1 MSAFPGLWFSDAV
14 EHNLVLDGHGFRL
27 EPLALAHVG
36 ALAAAVDEA
45 MWSGMSTPTPRGE
58 VGMVNYV
65 EDTLATPDCL
75 AFAVIDQVS
84 GEVRGSTAFCALSHD
99 QGRAEIGRTFYD
111 RQVWGRVINPV
122 CKFLLLEHA
131 FSTWGLFRVS
141 LRADSRNTR
150 SIAAITRLGATY
162 EGTLRGFRLAPD
174 GSRADSLSFSI
185 LEPEWPRVRAGLLDR
200 IDPLRRIVVAE
211 EGGRAAGQGG

>member
-1 MSAFPGLWFSDAV
+1 
-14 EHNLVLDGHGFRL
+14 
-27 EPLALAHVG
+27 
-36 ALAAAVDEA
+36 
-45 MWSGMSTPTPRGE
+45 
-58 VGMVNYV
+58 MVNYI
-65 EDTLATPDCL
+65 EDTLAVPDCL

-99 QGRAEIGRTFYD
+99 QGRTEIGRTFYD
-111 RQVWGRVINPV
+111 RQVWGRVINPA

-131 FSTWGLFRVS
+131 FTTWGLFRVS
-141 LRADSRNTR
+141 LRADSRNAR

-185 LEPEWPRVRAGLLDR
+185 LEPEWPQVRAGLLAR
-200 IDPLRRIVVAE
+200 IDPLRQIVVAE
-211 EGGRAAGQGG
+211 DGRAAG

>member
-1 MSAFPGLWFSDAV
+1 M
-14 EHNLVLDGHGFRL
+14 EHTLVLEGHGFRL
-27 EPLALAHVG
+27 EPLAVAHVG
-36 ALAAAVDEA
+36 ALAASVDEA

-58 VGMVNYV
+58 LGMVNYV
-65 EDTLATPDCL
+65 EDTLATPGCL

-99 QGRAEIGRTFYD
+99 QGRVEIGRTFYD

-122 CKFLLLEHA
+122 CKFLLLDHA
-131 FSTWGLFRVS
+131 FTSWGLFRVA

-162 EGTLRGFRLAPD
+162 EGTLRGYRLAPD

-185 LEPEWPRVRAGLLDR
+185 LEPDWPEVRTKLLAR
-200 IDPLRRIVVAE
+200 IDPLRQIVPAKH
-211 EGGRAAGQGG
+211 GRAIG

>member
-1 MSAFPGLWFSDAV
+1 M
-14 EHNLVLDGHGFRL
+14 EHTLVLEGHGFRL
-27 EPLALAHVG
+27 EPLAVAHVG
-36 ALAAAVDEA
+36 ALAASVDDA

-58 VGMVNYV
+58 LGMANYV
-65 EDTLATPDCL
+65 EDTLAMPDCL

-99 QGRAEIGRTFYD
+99 QGRVEVGRTFYD
-111 RQVWGRVINPV
+111 RRVWGRVINPA

-131 FSTWGLFRVS
+131 FSAWGLFRVA

-162 EGTLRGFRLAPD
+162 EGTLRGYRLAPD

-185 LEPEWPRVRAGLLDR
+185 LEPDWPGVRAGLLAR
-200 IDPLRRIVVAE
+200 VDPLRQIAVVKD
-211 EGGRAAGQGG
+211 GSRAAGQGG